1 MGEIMV
7 VYNNMPAYIISNE
20 RQRWATQA
28 VPNVKSVLTVA
39 GSGDQA
45 LFYKLSGAENIDTF
59 DVNINAGI
67 IQDIKCAAIKDLS
80 RDEYIDL
87 LTRLYRADSNRIIT
101 TPQICRLWDLFS
113 PDTQQALLNNRSGMM
128 FGAGHDIF
136 AYPENIPTDD
146 EYKKLGRL
154 LDKKFNFIWS
164 DLERLGTKLQ
174 RKYDLINISNIFDY
188 IPDGKIQT
196 KILNDLSEHISVGGH
211 IAYLPQKTRFDYT
224 KFQSEK
230 LSYAKTIPDNRYTK
244 MILFQ
249 RMH

>member
-1 MGEIMV
+1 MILHTA
-7 VYNNMPAYIISNE
+7 PAYTISNE
-20 RQRWATQA
+20 NQRWATSV

-45 LFYKLSGAENIDTF
+45 LFYKLSGVENIDTF

-101 TPQICRLWDLFS
+101 TPQICRLWDVFG

-146 EYKKLGRL
+146 EYKKLGKL

-164 DLERLGTKLQ
+164 DLERLGIKLQ